1 MAPSY
6 FETRGK
12 HAVRRGG
19 VSVGSNSHMYPPH
32 SVSHSHLYTTVTGTL
47 KAKTWTHALPT
58 MLDSHAES
66 KTTCMTPD
74 ADIND
79 YRPPSSQPERQPDA
93 SRKCLVN
100 TPPSDADGDTM
111 CVSLFKDGNQ
121 NPIRLKTSDVSEV
134 CTVAAGLATALVHCT
149 LCNL

>member
-1 MAPSY
+1 M
-6 FETRGK
+6 
-12 HAVRRGG
+12 HRRGG
-19 VSVGSNSHMYPPH
+19 VSVGSSHMYRH

-47 KAKTWTHALPT
+47 EAKTWTHALPT
-58 MLDSHAES
+58 MLDSQAES

-79 YRPPSSQPERQPDA
+79 HRPPSSQPERQPDDA
-93 SRKCLVN
+93 SRECLVN

-134 CTVAAGLATALVHCT
+134 CTAGLATALVHCT